1 MNLNQLKYIIEI
13 AKTGSINHA
22 AANLFISQSVLST
35 AVSRLEK
42 EIGQTIFFRSNRGI
56 TLTPFGHTFV
66 SYVTSIQA
74 QLEQL
79 DAMILHGASQDAL
92 SLSIAST
99 GYYFLS
105 QFCTEIYKK
114 YKTIGVRVEQ
124 IEGHVNH
131 IADMVASGNV
141 GLGIVNIW
149 TCYKNSYLKQI
160 HAKKLQ
166 YYPIATLDVAVTV
179 SRNNPLF
186 FSDSD
191 CIASEELASY
201 PCVTYAYLDSGPYSD
216 IYHRLKLRDSGN
228 RIVTSSRSVI
238 YETLL
243 HSDAYYLNSAYPFDS
258 AAENTAVPYA
268 QLRTLTLSNCSVR
281 SEVAWIKRIEH
292 MTSPIEDELINKVIQ
307 FFSSDI

>member
-79 DAMILHGASQDAL
+79 DAMIMHGASQDAL

-105 QFCTEIYKK
+105 QFCTEIYQK
-114 YKTIGVRVEQ
+114 YKTIGVRIEL

-131 IADMVASGNV
+131 IADMVSSGSA
-141 GLGIVNIW
+141 GLGIVHLW

-166 YYPIATLDVAVTV
+166 YYPIAALDVAVTV

-186 FSDSD
+186 FSESEQ
-191 CIASEELASY
+191 IAPEALASY

-216 IYHRLKLRDSGN
+216 IYHKLRLRDSGS

-243 HSDAYYLNSAYPFDS
+243 HSDAYYLNSAYPFDF
-258 AAENTAVPYA
+258 AEQNTAAPYS
-268 QLRTLTLSNCSVR
+268 QLRTLKLGGCSVR
-281 SEVAWIKRIEH
+281 SEVAWIKKIERV
-292 MTSPIEDELINKVIQ
+292 TSPIEDELINKVIQ

>member
-131 IADMVASGNV
+131 IADMVASGNA

-149 TCYKNSYLKQI
+149 T
-160 HAKKLQ
+160 
-166 YYPIATLDVAVTV
+166 IATLDVAVTV

-186 FSDSD
+186 FSDSN
-191 CIASEELASY
+191 CIASEELAPY

-216 IYHRLKLRDSGN
+216 IYHRLKLRDSGS

>member
-131 IADMVASGNV
+131 IADMVASGNA

-216 IYHRLKLRDSGN
+216 IYHRLKLRDSGS
-228 RIVTSSRSVI
+228 RIVTAAAQVI
-238 YETLL
+238 LF
-243 HSDAYYLNSAYPFDS
+243 H
-258 AAENTAVPYA
+258 
-268 QLRTLTLSNCSVR
+268 
-281 SEVAWIKRIEH
+281 
-292 MTSPIEDELINKVIQ
+292 Q
-307 FFSSDI
+307 FFVG